1 MVQYKANNIR
11 GGQGRRPEAGKADIS
26 YITLGTSKLLG
37 QSDDGS
43 KLPIGQ
49 FQVTEARSKDQ
60 EKKRMG
66 N

>member
-43 KLPIGQ
+43 KFPIGQ
-49 FQVTEARSKDQ
+49 F
-60 EKKRMG
+60 
-66 N
+66 